1 MTKPVSA
8 PDGQRQET
16 PRGEATRMRIRAEA
30 LALFYRQ
37 GFRATTMREITSAAG
52 LTPAAF
58 YNHYGSKD
66 DVLLAVI
73 VDAFTRLDE
82 QVDAALAEAGDG
94 ATGRL
99 AALVHT
105 MTLWHCDNIH
115 QARVANRESQEL
127 AESMLGTVRERRR
140 GLRSMAEQIITDGV
154 ETGEFVLPEAPVEA
168 AARVMATAMLG
179 FVRSISAW
187 YLEAK
192 VLSPAE
198 LADLLVDL
206 VLRMVGAEAPARAA
220 KPA

>member
-1 MTKPVSA
+1 MTKAVAATAS
-8 PDGQRQET
+8 DGQRQET

-66 DVLLAVI
+66 DVLLAII
-73 VDAFTRLDE
+73 VDAFTKLDE
-82 QVDAALAEAGDG
+82 QVTAALAKAGDG

-105 MTLWHCDNIH
+105 MTLWHCDNIN

-127 AESMLGTVRERRR
+127 DESMLGTVRERRR
-140 GLRSMAEQIITDGV
+140 ELRSMAEQIVTDGV
-154 ETGEFVLPEAPVEA
+154 EAGEFVLPDAPVEA

-198 LADLLVDL
+198 LADLLVAL
-206 VLRMVGAEAPARAA
+206 VLRMVGAEAPA
-220 KPA
+220 KPSA

>member
-1 MTKPVSA
+1 MTKAVATTAS
-8 PDGQRQET
+8 DGQRQET

-30 LALFYRQ
+30 LELFYRQ

-66 DVLLAVI
+66 DVLLAII
-73 VDAFTRLDE
+73 VDAFSKLDE
-82 QVDAALAEAGDG
+82 QVEAALAEVGDD

-99 AALVHT
+99 TALIHT

-127 AESMLGTVRERRR
+127 DESMLGTVRERRR
-140 GLRSMAEQIITDGV
+140 GLRSMAEQIVTDGV
-154 ETGEFVLPEAPVEA
+154 EAGEFVLPEAPVEA

-198 LADLLVDL
+198 LADLLVAL
-206 VLRMVGAEAPARAA
+206 VLRMVGAEPAA
-220 KPA
+220 KSS

>member
-1 MTKPVSA
+1 MTKAVAAAAS
-8 PDGQRQET
+8 DGQRQET

-30 LALFYRQ
+30 LELFYRQ

-66 DVLLAVI
+66 DVLLAII
-73 VDAFTRLDE
+73 VDAFSKLDE
-82 QVDAALAEAGDG
+82 QVDAALAEVGDG

-99 AALVHT
+99 TALIHT

-127 AESMLGTVRERRR
+127 DESMLGTVRERRR
-140 GLRSMAEQIITDGV
+140 GLRSMAEQIVTDGV
-154 ETGEFVLPEAPVEA
+154 EAGEFVLPEAPVEA

-198 LADLLVDL
+198 LADLLVAL
-206 VLRMVGAEAPARAA
+206 VLRMVGAEPEA
-220 KPA
+220 KSS

>member
-1 MTKPVSA
+1 MTKAVAAAAS
-8 PDGQRQET
+8 DGQRQET

-30 LALFYRQ
+30 LELFYRQ

-66 DVLLAVI
+66 DVLLAII
-73 VDAFTRLDE
+73 VDAFTKLDE
-82 QVDAALAEAGDG
+82 QVETALAQVGGG

-99 AALVHT
+99 TSLVHT

-192 VLSPAE
+192 VLSPAD
-198 LADLLVDL
+198 LADLLVAL
-206 VLRMVGAEAPARAA
+206 VLRMVGAEAPANSA
-220 KPA
+220 

>member
-1 MTKPVSA
+1 MTKAVATAAS
-8 PDGQRQET
+8 DGQRQET

-30 LALFYRQ
+30 LELFYRQ

-66 DVLLAVI
+66 DVLLAIV
-73 VDAFTRLDE
+73 VDAFTKLDE
-82 QVDAALAEAGDG
+82 QVESALAEAGDG

-105 MTLWHCDNIH
+105 MTLWHCDNLH

-127 AESMLGTVRERRR
+127 DESMLGTVRERRR

-154 ETGEFVLPEAPVEA
+154 EAGEFVLPEAPVEA

-198 LADLLVDL
+198 LADLLVAL
-206 VLRMVGAEAPARAA
+206 VLRMVGTEASA
-220 KPA
+220 KSAT

>member
-1 MTKPVSA
+1 MTKAVAAAASN
-8 PDGQRQET
+8 GQRQET
-16 PRGEATRMRIRAEA
+16 PRGEATRLRIRTEA
-30 LALFYRQ
+30 LELFYRQ
-37 GFRATTMREITSAAG
+37 GFRATTMREITSASG

-66 DVLLAVI
+66 DVLLAII
-73 VDAFTRLDE
+73 VDAFSKLDE
-82 QVDAALAEAGDG
+82 QVDAALTKVGDS

-99 AALVHT
+99 VALVHT

-127 AESMLGTVRERRR
+127 DESMLGTARERLR
-140 GLRSMAEQIITDGV
+140 GLRSMAEQIVTDGV
-154 ETGEFVLPEAPVEA
+154 EAGEFVLPEAPVEA

-198 LADLLVDL
+198 LADLLVAL
-206 VLRMVGAEAPARAA
+206 VLRMVGAEPPG
-220 KPA
+220 KSG

>member
-1 MTKPVSA
+1 MTKA
-8 PDGQRQET
+8 TAAAATDGQRQET
-16 PRGEATRMRIRAEA
+16 PRGEATRMRIRAGA
-30 LALFYRQ
+30 LELFYRQ

-66 DVLLAVI
+66 DVLLAIV
-73 VDAFTRLDE
+73 VDAFTRLDA
-82 QVDAALAEAGDG
+82 QVSTALAEAGDD

-99 AALVHT
+99 VALIHT
-105 MTLWHCDNIH
+105 MTLWHCDNLH

-127 AESMLGTVRERRR
+127 EESMLGTVREHWR
-140 GLRSMAEQIITDGV
+140 GLRTMAEEIVTSGV
-154 ETGEFVLPEAPVEA
+154 ETGEFVLPDAPVEA
-168 AARVMATAMLG
+168 ASRVMATAMLG

-198 LADLLVDL
+198 LADLLVSL
-206 VLRMVGAEAPARAA
+206 ILRMVGAGSQG

>member
-1 MTKPVSA
+1 MTKAVA
-8 PDGQRQET
+8 AADGQRQET

-30 LALFYRQ
+30 LELFYRQ

-66 DVLLAVI
+66 DVLLAIV

-82 QVDAALAEAGDG
+82 QVGAALAEAGAG

-99 AALVHT
+99 VALVHT
-105 MTLWHCDNIH
+105 MTLWHCDNLH
-115 QARVANRESQEL
+115 HARVANRESQEL
-127 AESMLGTVRERRR
+127 DESMLGTVRERRR
-140 GLRSMAEQIITDGV
+140 ALRSLAEEIVTDGV
-154 ETGEFVLPEAPVEA
+154 EAGEFVLPDAPVEA

-179 FVRSISAW
+179 FVQSISAW
-187 YLEAK
+187 YIEAK

-198 LADLLVDL
+198 LADLLVSL
-206 VLRMVGAEAPARAA
+206 VLRMVGAEAPGAPGTA
-220 KPA
+220 